1 MARYDGRVPCT
12 EIPERAPFSNP
23 ACHPPVWG
31 ALLEFALRFRQ
42 GSWLDQQ
49 ALSFIAVSAPAE
61 AHHHGVPWAFRLGST
76 REQRIPGGQ
85 IFKIVETRTSQAR
98 RARIF
103 HDEKST
109 AAAAPVT
116 RPRIMQRFDHYQLG
130 RAARPLYQVLLLVLG
145 KVARNPMRAIQLFDC
160 RVSTLAEAQRSP
172 RRRLR
177 DIVGLTWDQ
186 SLRCGPRP
194 KQLHGLGNARQI
206 VCTAPSRWSNC
217 PCCQRLTAPGSSHPI
232 PTSTSIGL
240 TYFRAASATSAA
252 LITRSLSFLRLCGC
266 MMSSLVLSAHCC
278 DRGKSQQDKP
288 RYNKMG
294 DRPQL
299 NGPTRSKISP
309 PDGPCVRSH
318 PLPKSHKPAKR
329 PITQRPGFGGCGH
342 ATVCHIIA

>member
-103 HDEKST
+103 HDEKTT

-116 RPRIMQRFDHYQLG
+116 RPRIMQRFD
-130 RAARPLYQVLLLVLG
+130 R
-145 KVARNPMRAIQLFDC
+145 

-206 VCTAPSRWSNC
+206 GLHGPFEMVELPLLPAFDRSGIKPSDPDQHIDRTDIFPSRERYLGC
-217 PCCQRLTAPGSSHPI
+217 LDHAIAELLAIVRLHDVVA
-232 PTSTSIGL
+232 
-240 TYFRAASATSAA
+240 RVE
-252 LITRSLSFLRLCGC
+252 RSLL
-266 MMSSLVLSAHCC
+266 
-278 DRGKSQQDKP
+278 
-288 RYNKMG
+288 
-294 DRPQL
+294 
-299 NGPTRSKISP
+299 
-309 PDGPCVRSH
+309 
-318 PLPKSHKPAKR
+318 
-329 PITQRPGFGGCGH
+329 
-342 ATVCHIIA
+342 